1 MSMKTAKL
9 SFSSLRRTALV
20 LALVSAAPLAMGC
33 AVAPGGDA
41 VNTPVD
47 ADAVASPAIPAT
59 GPRAEGSLDK
69 VVGVQSAGG
78 EFGMWMLEASL
89 TEPLKGFIGS
99 QTGDLL
105 IDLVF
110 GAKESETDKKLAD
123 MDKKLDELLDLAK
136 DSNERT
142 KDLQKEM
149 RVDTAFIDLAIQNQ
163 AFTQPFTV
171 IDAQTSKDDT
181 SSISLYSFTKP
192 GAVPS
197 AAAMNDF
204 VTYYPVSS
212 LDNALDTITTTLDG
226 DYLQSAARYFAIA
239 DQSADGAKAMSA
251 LENRFLYI
259 VGQELKALKVI
270 SAKYQFQAQMNPE
283 QRAELL
289 ASLDTRMV
297 HHQANFK
304 RQTAAYLKA
313 TATLAG
319 MLGSNPAHCSVD
331 GNGQIT
337 ASAEISR
344 YVGRA
349 VAIAHGFEKATR
361 TSTSAPGVAH
371 IAVLSRSVDE
381 ELASS
386 VVTSASVDD
395 AQATCGNWKA
405 VSSPSSCASGWTR
418 PGMDPGMYTC
428 CMNIN
433 YTPGSSS
440 VTVPTVGRT
449 LTADSSE
456 TGRYGA
462 FYQRSD
468 KSLGLRFE
476 SGWRIADYEI
486 ALAPTGRTQWTHG
499 TAHVTVTVGD
509 RDSAVVRTL
518 DLAAATVPEGQ
529 DAAKGHDV
537 YTGALDL
544 RFAGASTLLVN
555 KATFA
560 PNQHN
565 NQLPYVA
572 LGEGDANAD
581 GTKSSMVRGLAH
593 SGSSSSSGGAAD
605 QWTEVPVT
613 IDESVADAQ
622 IMVSYKSQFAQEYT
636 QGEWTPGVFHDT
648 YGLDNT
654 CSTKTMDSHV
664 MTYANEIKIGDTVV
678 ASESNASNYRCDK
691 ASDFHW
697 TYQNTTDDT
706 EQKHQDMAMNHQD
719 ALAWMRADTGWKL
732 GAKTTNLGA
741 GKQNLTVHSI
751 VRRNADWATGSRG
764 AVEAT
769 ARMTN
774 FQVYD
779 MGTGR

>member
-47 ADAVASPAIPAT
+47 ADAVASPAVPTT
-59 GPRAEGSLDK
+59 GLRAEGSLDNS
-69 VVGVQSAGG
+69 VGVQSAGG

-197 AAAMNDF
+197 VASMNDF
-204 VTYYPVSS
+204 VTYYPVSN

-289 ASLDTRMV
+289 ASLNTRMV

-319 MLGSNPAHCSVD
+319 MLGSNPAHCSVSES
-331 GNGQIT
+331 GQIT
-337 ASAEISR
+337 AHAEISR

-349 VAIAHGFEKATR
+349 VAIAHGFEKATA
-361 TSTSAPGVAH
+361 SGASAPGVAH

-386 VVTSASVDD
+386 AITSASVED
-395 AQATCGNWKA
+395 AQAACGAWTA
-405 VSSPSSCASGWTR
+405 VSSPSACTSGWTH
-418 PGMDPGMYTC
+418 PGMDPGIVMC
-428 CMNIN
+428 CTHVN
-433 YTPGSSS
+433 YNPGSS
-440 VTVPTVGRT
+440 TVGVPSAGRT
-449 LTADSSE
+449 LAADSSE

-486 ALAPTGRTQWTHG
+486 ALAPEGRTKWTHG

-509 RDSAVVRTL
+509 RDGAVVRTL
-518 DLAAATVPEGQ
+518 DLTAAPVPEGQ
-529 DAAKGHDV
+529 DAATGHDV
-537 YTGALDL
+537 YTGAVDL
-544 RFAGASTLLVN
+544 RFAGQSSQLMN

-565 NQLPYVA
+565 SQLTYVA
-572 LGEGDANAD
+572 LGQSDANANSM
-581 GTKSSMVRGLAH
+581 KSSMVRGLAH
-593 SGSSSSSGGAAD
+593 SGSSSGGAAD

-664 MTYANEIKIGDTVV
+664 MTYTNEIKIGDTVV
-678 ASESNASNYRCDK
+678 ASESSASNYRCDK

-719 ALAWMRADTGWKL
+719 ALAWMRADTGWTL
-732 GAKTTNLGA
+732 GTKTTNLGA

-769 ARMTN
+769 TRMTS

-779 MGTGR
+779 MGNGR